1 MNLNEDEK
9 TVKNSF
15 SLEFFRVFFIG
26 FFSDSIVTMSVG
38 LSFVVSSGAPLA
50 KPFLEIFSL
59 IGATVSCTRYF
70 WSFYTLFGQRTRR
83 ERCPRGQ
90 RGEFSIRPSE
100 RTSVRANE
108 RPSGRPLRVQPSAL
122 SRPQPPRP
130 LDHPQAPAPL
140 FQASSHSLSPCP
152 LAPSPLREP
161 LPPTD

>member
-83 ERCPRGQ
+83 EQCPIEQ
-90 RGEFSIRPSE
+90 NGEFSVRPSE
-100 RTSVRANE
+100 R
-108 RPSGRPLRVQPSAL
+108 PSKLPNKHPSSPLRVQPPPTPA
-122 SRPQPPRP
+122 QPLNP
-130 LDHPQAPAPL
+130 LQAPG
-140 FQASSHSLSPCP
+140 S
-152 LAPSPLREP
+152 
-161 LPPTD
+161 